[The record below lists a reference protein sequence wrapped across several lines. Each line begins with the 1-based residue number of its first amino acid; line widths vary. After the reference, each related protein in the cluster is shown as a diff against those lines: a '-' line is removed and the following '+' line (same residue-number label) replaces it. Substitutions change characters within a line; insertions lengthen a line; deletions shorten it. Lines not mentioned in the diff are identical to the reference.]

1 MTTKRECAHCGER
14 FSLALRQGR
23 NSRRA
28 RAGQE
33 RTFQQAQR
41 FCSANCRKVASK
53 ARRTRSETPVTSPI
67 YRVPSHSN
75 APQGTKPLSGVASP
89 NLSAVYGAQ
98 KSTRPALQMT
108 FGGYTVVPDPDC
120 PAVYRVRRPNGSQTD
135 MANLTRAR
143 DAAQCFAEQER
154 RQEPLAIA
162 A

>member
-1 MTTKRECAHCGER
+1 MTGATTRKCSHCGER

-41 FCSANCRKVASK
+41 FCSANCRKAASK
-53 ARRTRSETPVTSPI
+53 ARRTRSETPVTGPI
-67 YRVPSHSN
+67 YRAPSHLN

-89 NLSAVYGAQ
+89 SLSVVYGAQ

-108 FGGYTVVPDPDC
+108 FGGYGCPGPGMAGDVPGPQTRWRLDRHGEPDP
-120 PAVYRVRRPNGSQTD
+120 RP
-135 MANLTRAR
+135 
-143 DAAQCFAEQER
+143 
-154 RQEPLAIA
+154 
-162 A
+162 